1 MKNMYAI
8 KCIYKTS
15 LYNLLDN
22 SKIDYVDSYEERVLL
37 VKANSFEIAEK
48 KAEKIALEYEDEYI
62 NPYGELVKTTL
73 YEILDIFELLDSSI
87 KNGVEVYSNIFY
99 CSEDQLKRSLAVNHP
114 IRRKN
119 VNPKRF
125 FNVEFNGFD
134 ESIDENTRNL
144 VIEKLNEME

>member
-1 MKNMYAI
+1 M
-8 KCIYKTS
+8 
-15 LYNLLDN
+15 
-22 SKIDYVDSYEERVLL
+22 
-37 VKANSFEIAEK
+37 
-48 KAEKIALEYEDEYI
+48 
-62 NPYGELVKTTL
+62 
-73 YEILDIFELLDSSI
+73 
-87 KNGVEVYSNIFY
+87 EVYSNIFY

>member
-22 SKIDYVDSYEERVLL
+22 SKIDYVDSYEERVFL

-87 KNGVEVYSNIFY
+87 KNGVEVYSNIFS
-99 CSEDQLKRSLAVNHP
+99 CSEYQLNRSFAAIHP
-114 IRRKN
+114 IRRKQ